1 MNNTKNLPVVLVV
14 DDEPAALEAFEAILD
29 GRFEVL
35 TARSG
40 KEALDKIVKE
50 PINLIFL
57 DIKMPDI
64 DGMQVLR
71 KIKEY
76 DGNVPVIMATAV
88 DSTHT
93 AVEAMQLGACDY
105 ITKPFDVEEVIA
117 VAQKAI
123 EQDKLRRE
131 VTYLRSQREE
141 IGFENIV
148 GKSKKIREIYEI
160 IEKVIENDATVFIS
174 GESGT
179 GKELIARAIH
189 FNGSRKQKP
198 FIPIN
203 CASIPESLLESEL
216 FGHEKGAFTD
226 ATSQRLG
233 MFELANE
240 GTLFLDEISGLK
252 LDVQGNLL
260 RALEE
265 KEIRRLGGT
274 KIIRVD
280 VRIISATNIDLKQA
294 VREGKFRE
302 DLYYRLN
309 VVPIYLAPL
318 RERKEDIPLLA
329 KHFLERY
336 NQLFRKKVEG
346 LMPLALEYMM
356 QYDWPGNIRELK
368 NVIER
373 LVALSDGGMIT
384 PKDLPFDIFIKSS
397 LTRVFPGEGGLKAA
411 SRDFQRQY
419 IEAVLERVGGSQVKA
434 AKILGV
440 HRNTLFNKMKEL
452 DLENRQSIH
461 KS

>member
-14 DDEPAALEAFEAILD
+14 DDEPAALETFEAILD
-29 GRFEVL
+29 GQFEVL

-57 DIKMPDI
+57 DIKMPDM

-76 DGNVPVIMATAV
+76 DGSLSVIMATAV

-93 AVEAMQLGACDY
+93 AVEAMHLGASDY

-123 EQDKLRRE
+123 AQERLAKE
-131 VTYLRSQREE
+131 VIYLRSQREE

-148 GKSKKIREIYEI
+148 GKSKKMKEIYEI
-160 IEKVIENDATVFIS
+160 IEKVVENDATVFIS

-179 GKELIARAIH
+179 GKELVARAIH

-203 CASIPESLLESEL
+203 CASIPENLLESEL
-216 FGHEKGAFTD
+216 FGHERGAFTD
-226 ATSQRLG
+226 ATNQKLG
-233 MFELANE
+233 MFELAHE

-294 VREGKFRE
+294 VKERKFRE

-309 VVPIYLAPL
+309 VVPIYLPPL
-318 RERKEDIPLLA
+318 RERKEDIPLLVEY
-329 KHFLERY
+329 FLQKY
-336 NQLFRKKVEG
+336 NQVFRKKIEG
-346 LMPLALEYMM
+346 LTKKALEYLIN
-356 QYDWPGNIRELK
+356 YDWPGNVRELK

-373 LVALSDGGMIT
+373 LVALRDDGIIM

-397 LTRVFPGEGGLKAA
+397 LARGLPAEGRLKEA
-411 SRDFQRQY
+411 SRDFQKQY
-419 IEAVLERVGGSQVKA
+419 IEAVLERVNGNQVKT
-434 AKILGV
+434 AKILGI
-440 HRNTLFNKMKEL
+440 HRNALFNKMKSL
-452 DLENRQSIH
+452 GLKKQSTD
-461 KS
+461 

>member
-29 GRFEVL
+29 GQFEVL

-57 DIKMPDI
+57 DIKMPDM

-76 DGNVPVIMATAV
+76 DGSLSVIMATAV

-93 AVEAMQLGACDY
+93 AVEAMRLGACDY
-105 ITKPFDVEEVIA
+105 ITKPFDVEEIIA
-117 VAQKAI
+117 VARKAI
-123 EQDKLRRE
+123 AQERLAKE
-131 VTYLRSQREE
+131 VIYLRSQREE

-148 GKSKKIREIYEI
+148 GKSKKMKEIYGI
-160 IEKVIENDATVFIS
+160 IEKVVENDATVFIS

-179 GKELIARAIH
+179 GKELVARAIH

-203 CASIPESLLESEL
+203 CASIPENLLESEL
-216 FGHEKGAFTD
+216 FGHERGAFTD
-226 ATSQRLG
+226 ATNQKLG
-233 MFELANE
+233 MFELADE

-294 VREGKFRE
+294 VKEGKFRE

-309 VVPIYLAPL
+309 VVPIYLPAL
-318 RERKEDIPLLA
+318 RERKEDITSLVEY
-329 KHFLERY
+329 FLQKY
-336 NQLFRKKVEG
+336 NQVFRKKIEG
-346 LMPLALEYMM
+346 LTKEALEYLIN
-356 QYDWPGNIRELK
+356 YDWPGNVRELK

-373 LVALSDGGMIT
+373 LVALKDDGIIM

-397 LTRVFPGEGGLKAA
+397 LTRGLPAEGGLKEA
-411 SRDFQRQY
+411 SRDFQKQY
-419 IEAVLERVGGSQVKA
+419 IEAVLERVNGNQVKA

-440 HRNTLFNKMKEL
+440 HRNALFNKMKSL
-452 DLENRQSIH
+452 GL
-461 KS
+461 KK